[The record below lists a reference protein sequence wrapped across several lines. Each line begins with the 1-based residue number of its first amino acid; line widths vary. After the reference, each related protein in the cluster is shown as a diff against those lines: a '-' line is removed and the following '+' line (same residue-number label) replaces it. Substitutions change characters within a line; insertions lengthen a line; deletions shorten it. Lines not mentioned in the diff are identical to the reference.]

1 VPSLPAAT
9 HGVVPNTAQHN
20 FYQSRSG
27 DVPSLPAATHGVVPN
42 TAQHNFYPEMTAT
55 NTNAARK
62 EFATLRA
69 AQRII
74 IR

>member
-9 HGVVPNTAQHN
+9 HGVVLDTAQHN
-20 FYQSRSG
+20 I
-27 DVPSLPAATHGVVPN
+27 
-42 TAQHNFYPEMTAT
+42 YPEMTAT

-69 AQRII
+69 AQ
-74 IR
+74 